1 MSVFAEEP
9 GKPAETAQLEFVVS
23 PDQIIKEE
31 VHEQGGRDIIVREI
45 EPIALPEPAQ
55 PVQPEPLDP
64 AIRQQFLE
72 RLKALP
78 PRILINV
85 GATIYRSSDSPVRS
99 LVKMRNADG
108 KPVEFWSSADFR
120 LLSNIGEFTASDGKQ
135 RRLFMMSS
143 MHDLDQEAARAARF
157 GKPHQRP
164 ELPNLPA
171 GAASF
176 VLKSGTPSPAMLA
189 DIHALNDAYNASH
202 EELVAAAKARVAK
215 QAQREAELRA
225 HPPIPKEIILNYW
238 RIDPD
243 NNKGGD
249 Q

>member
-1 MSVFAEEP
+1 MRNITRITLTVGACLLPAFAQEAPTPTEP
-9 GKPAETAQLEFVVS
+9 AAPAFVV
-23 PDQIIKEE
+23 PTDQIIKEE

-45 EPIALPEPAQ
+45 EPIALPEPTQ

-85 GATIYRSSDSPVRS
+85 GATIYRSSDAPVRS

-108 KPVEFWSSADFR
+108 EPVEFWSSADFR
-120 LLSNIGEFTASDGKQ
+120 LLSNIGEFTGSDGKQ
-135 RRLFMMSS
+135 RRLFMMWS
-143 MHDLDQEAARAARF
+143 MRDLDRDAALAARF
-157 GKPHQRP
+157 RKPYQRP
-164 ELPNLPA
+164 ELPNLPV

-189 DIHALNDAYNASH
+189 DIQALNDAYNARH
-202 EELVAAAKARVAK
+202 EELVAAAETKVAE
-215 QAQREAELRA
+215 QAQREAEL
-225 HPPIPKEIILNYW
+225 
-238 RIDPD
+238 
-243 NNKGGD
+243 
-249 Q
+249 